1 EEIDRYYKDLN
12 GKEPEIAE
20 EEVSAPRKRVGRYKS
35 KKVFSS
41 KSEAEDK
48 QGTKYLK
55 DDGSGRVKLVNCSF
69 DFPECPVSWVDEYL
83 KELAGILYH
92 TEKANLPFFSGG
104 VADQLYKFYR
114 IGKVVSGEANEIES
128 EE

>member
-1 EEIDRYYKDLN
+1 EDEIHKLRGHMRFLIWASKPEHKVYLDNFDCQSCLKKGLAKGRNCSKFTSEEIDRYYKDLN

-55 DDGSGRVKLVNCSF
+55 DDGSGRVKLV
-69 DFPECPVSWVDEYL
+69 
-83 KELAGILYH
+83 
-92 TEKANLPFFSGG
+92 
-104 VADQLYKFYR
+104 
-114 IGKVVSGEANEIES
+114 
-128 EE
+128 